1 MTTTDNLEL
10 ELVSGTETFDT
21 DKVMNNFT
29 KIDTA
34 VGNLQDGVGNVESL
48 TTTVKTDL
56 VAAINE
62 VDGNIGDLSGLS
74 TTAKTN
80 LVAAVNELNQNMK
93 WKLAGQTTGSTQL
106 NVNSFL
112 SKAKEFLLIVVFS
125 YNSSNSKARID
136 HIVNA
141 DNFGN
146 ALVSGY
152 YYGPNDYVSIGCII
166 SESGY
171 AYITPTWWKVVASGN
186 DIDLSDN
193 TAELFVY
200 YR

>member
-1 MTTTDNLEL
+1 
-10 ELVSGTETFDT
+10 
-21 DKVMNNFT
+21 
-29 KIDTA
+29 
-34 VGNLQDGVGNVESL
+34 
-48 TTTVKTDL
+48 
-56 VAAINE
+56 
-62 VDGNIGDLSGLS
+62 
-74 TTAKTN
+74 
-80 LVAAVNELNQNMK
+80 MK
-93 WKLAGQTTGSTQL
+93 WKLAGQTTGSTPL

-141 DNFGN
+141 DNLGN
-146 ALVSGY
+146 VLVSGY
-152 YYGPNDYVSIGCII
+152 YYDPNNYASIGCII

-171 AYITPTWWKVVASGN
+171 ASISSTWWKVVGNGN

>member
-48 TTTVKTDL
+48 KTTAKTDL

-74 TTAKTN
+74 TTAKEN
-80 LVAAVNELNQNMK
+80 LVSAVNELNQNRAYAMTV
-93 WKLAGQTTGSTQL
+93 GGNTNET
-106 NVNSFL
+106 
-112 SKAKEFLLIVVFS
+112 
-125 YNSSNSKARID
+125 KARINCTSQYQVLLAVGID
-136 HIVNA
+136 GSYLSMVSPKSGAAIAV
-141 DNFGN
+141 NFGTDQFTVN
-146 ALVSGY
+146 
-152 YYGPNDYVSIGCII
+152 SIDQTTFELNFPQYMRVLLL
-166 SESGY
+166 SSLSFS
-171 AYITPTWWKVVASGN
+171 AYIV
-186 DIDLSDN
+186 
-193 TAELFVY
+193 
-200 YR
+200 

>member
-1 MTTTDNLEL
+1 MQSAID
-10 ELVSGTETFDT
+10 ET
-21 DKVMNNFT
+21 
-29 KIDTA
+29 A
-34 VGNLQDGVGNVESL
+34 E
-48 TTTVKTDL
+48 
-56 VAAINE
+56 
-62 VDGNIGDLSGLS
+62 NIGDPEDLD
-74 TTAKTN
+74 TTEKGN
-80 LVAAVNELNQNMK
+80 LVGAINELNQNMK

-112 SKAKEFLLIVVFS
+112 SKAKEFLLIVIFS

-141 DNFGN
+141 DNLGN
-146 ALVSGY
+146 ALLSGY
-152 YYGPNDYVSIGCII
+152 YYGPNDYASIGCII

-171 AYITPTWWKVVASGN
+171 AYITPIWWKVVESGN
-186 DIDLSDN
+186 DINLLDN

>member
-1 MTTTDNLEL
+1 MSL
-10 ELVSGTETFDT
+10 GTLLR
-21 DKVMNNFT
+21 
-29 KIDTA
+29 I
-34 VGNLQDGVGNVESL
+34 
-48 TTTVKTDL
+48 
-56 VAAINE
+56 
-62 VDGNIGDLSGLS
+62 
-74 TTAKTN
+74 TN
-80 LVAAVNELNQNMK
+80 PRNQKMK

-141 DNFGN
+141 DNLGN

-152 YYGPNDYVSIGCII
+152 YYDSNNYASIGCII

-171 AYITPTWWKVVASGN
+171 AYITSTWWKVVESGN